1 MKQQIVKDEAYTLSM
16 SKPGTVVKVL
26 SIMGGRMLRQR
37 LLNLGI
43 VPGVNLK
50 CIRGGGGYPMVLE
63 VQNSRVVLGA
73 GMSVHVFVRVI
84 NE

>member
-1 MKQQIVKDEAYTLSM
+1 MHQILNDDKTALSS
-16 SKPGTVVKVL
+16 SKPGDWVKVVH
-26 SIMGGRMLRQR
+26 IRGGRILRQR

-43 VPGVNLK
+43 VPGVLMR

-63 VQNSRVVLGA
+63 VQNSQVVLGA
-73 GMSVHVFVRVI
+73 GMSAHVFVTKD